1 MKIIIFFLFQC
12 SCCALITAI
21 ILIIFYSVI
30 LASTAKSWCQNAWRN
45 DIWLCGDDLQRTDR
59 QSPRNKV
66 HPVFVL
72 STGSLRSIVTFLL
85 RILFWYYM
93 YIKAIS
99 PVDEHLPAL
108 RCRVEIIRKKFYVM
122 GYIFGGSRDLFKGQV
137 WGCFCVAGL
146 IIKRNIFLT
155 KKFSSSNFAL
165 KMLMKPLLMQQKKGY
180 CPRHNDCNYWLSYSR
195 TPHQL
200 LLTNVFA
207 VKPRIVMPNCW

>member
-1 MKIIIFFLFQC
+1 MGCDSFCTMSESVLLMKIIIFFLFQC

-108 RCRVEIIRKKFYVM
+108 RCRVEIIRKNSM
-122 GYIFGGSRDLFKGQV
+122 SWDT
-137 WGCFCVAGL
+137 
-146 IIKRNIFLT
+146 FLGEAEVCLRARCEDA
-155 KKFSSSNFAL
+155 FAW
-165 KMLMKPLLMQQKKGY
+165 LL
-180 CPRHNDCNYWLSYSR
+180 W
-195 TPHQL
+195 
-200 LLTNVFA
+200 
-207 VKPRIVMPNCW
+207 